1 MDQEEPNLLERIR
14 AHYGENRG
22 VYHLFVGLGVAALVL
37 LLVGLWLL
45 ASMGSGSAG
54 GSAPAP
60 AAESSDADDSGP
72 GAFGGLL
79 LIVILYFVIRAM
91 LRGTFQIYGAVAYF
105 GLFAAIL
112 ALVIFARE
120 LPESMRPYL
129 AWTIA
134 LAVVLGAF
142 IEIGSRIA
150 FRLSEIN
157 KSLGD
162 IKEAIEKQTSSM
174 SNE

>member
-1 MDQEEPNLLERIR
+1 MDQEEPNILERIR

-22 VYHLFVGLGVAALVL
+22 TYHVFIGLGVAALVL
-37 LLVGLWLL
+37 LLVGLWLF
-45 ASMGSGSAG
+45 ASLSSGSAG
-54 GSAPAP
+54 GSAPVP
-60 AAESSDADDSGP
+60 AADSSDADDSGP

-91 LRGTFQIYGAVAYF
+91 LRGTFQIYGAIAYF

-112 ALVIFARE
+112 GLVIFARE
-120 LPESMRPYL
+120 LPDSMKPYVV
-129 AWTIA
+129 WTIA
-134 LAVVLGAF
+134 LAIVLGAF
-142 IEIGSRIA
+142 VEIGSRIA

-157 KSLGD
+157 KSLGE
-162 IKEAIEKQTSSM
+162 IKEALDKQTTAM